1 MKKILLILIFL
12 ISGCASLNNSSIPN
26 LSDDY
31 VYQKISPCK
40 QSGYTDYTQYN
51 YKEIID
57 KWEYRAMPLDI
68 QNCYEKIQDD
78 KNNF

>member
-1 MKKILLILIFL
+1 MKKILLILVLF
-12 ISGCASLNNSSIPN
+12 ISGCASLNNSTLPD

-31 VYQKISPCK
+31 VYQKITPCK
-40 QSGYTDYTQYN
+40 QSGYTNYAQYN

-68 QNCYEKIQDD
+68 QNCYEKVQI
-78 KNNF
+78 NEN